1 MMAVAEKAAES
12 VKKAAAPKK
21 AAPAKA
27 AAKVPA
33 KNFMAS
39 RIKPDEIIRMTQLY
53 EQYGNYADVAREVGR
68 AASTVAKYIKLSGTP
83 KPVKQALRRMANK

>member
-39 RIKPDEIIRMTQLY
+39 RIKPDEIIRILQGISGIHALSLVLKTDDEINNVNCNTQ
-53 EQYGNYADVAREVGR
+53 A
-68 AASTVAKYIKLSGTP
+68 I
-83 KPVKQALRRMANK
+83 